1 MGKQRVTG
9 SFVAL
14 ITPMNGDCSIDMEG
28 FRTLLDFQ
36 REAGTAAVLI
46 MGSSGEVSMLLPEER
61 HRIVAE
67 TMPMKAGHM
76 EHWYGCTGPSTET
89 TIAYV
94 NQAACEGADGAVIAA
109 PAYVCA
115 SNKDIV
121 RFFLDVADASPIPI
135 GIYNNPPRVM
145 TDLTADDILEI
156 AAHPNVQVH
165 KESTGRVGQV
175 AQICAAKPDMSIMCC
190 CSPNLG
196 LVVPTMTLGGHGT
209 ANMTGNIIP
218 REMVEISTPWEDDG
232 AQAMRF
238 REAYL
243 RNLPMLHFTYS
254 AINPV
259 PVKSLMAA
267 VGLPAGPMRKPLSAI
282 TGDHL
287 ARGLQIV
294 RDLGLDKSY
303 GYRVPDAAMMAAE

>member
-1 MGKQRVTG
+1 MAKNLITG

-14 ITPMNGDCSIDMEG
+14 ITPMNADYSIDMGG
-28 FRTLLDFQ
+28 FETLLDFQ
-36 REAGTAAVLI
+36 RDAGTSAVLI
-46 MGSSGEVSMLLPEER
+46 MGSSGEVSMLSPEER

-67 TMPMKAGHM
+67 TMPMKKGTM
-76 EHWYGCTGPSTET
+76 EHWYGCTGPTTEA

-109 PAYVCA
+109 PAYICA
-115 SNKDIV
+115 STQDIV

-135 GIYNNPPRVM
+135 GIYNNPPRVQ
-145 TDLTADDILEI
+145 TDLSAEEILEI
-156 AAHPNVQVH
+156 AAHPNVQVN
-165 KESTGRVGQV
+165 KESTGRVAQV
-175 AQICAAKPDMSIMCC
+175 AQVCAAKPEISIMCC

-196 LVVPTMTLGGHGT
+196 LVVPTMALGGHGT

-218 REMVEISTPWEDDG
+218 REMVEISTPWDDP
-232 AQAMRF
+232 AQSARF

-243 RNLPMLHFTYS
+243 KNLPMLHFAYS

-267 VGLPAGPMRKPLSAI
+267 VGMPAGPMRKPLNALS
-282 TGDHL
+282 GEHL
-287 ARGLQIV
+287 ARGLRLV
-294 RDLGLDKSY
+294 RELGLEERY
-303 GYRVPDAAMMAAE
+303 GYRVPESTMLAAE

>member
-1 MGKQRVTG
+1 MAKNRVTG

-14 ITPMNGDCSIDMEG
+14 ITPMNEDYSVDFAG
-28 FRTLLDFQ
+28 FKTLLDFQ

-46 MGSSGEVSMLLPEER
+46 MGSSGEVSMLSTEER
-61 HRIVAE
+61 HDIVAK
-67 TMPMKAGHM
+67 TMPMKTGTM
-76 EHWYGCTGPSTET
+76 EHWYGCTGPTTEST
-89 TIAYV
+89 IDYV
-94 NQAACEGADGAVIAA
+94 NQAAAEGADGAIIAA
-109 PAYVCA
+109 PAYICA
-115 SNKDIV
+115 STAEIV

-145 TDLTADDILEI
+145 TDLGTDDILEI

-218 REMVEISTPWEDDG
+218 REMVEISKPWDEDP

-238 REAYL
+238 RDAYL
-243 RNLPMLHFTYS
+243 KNLPMLHFTYS

-267 VGLPAGPMRKPLSAI
+267 VGLPAGPLRKPLTAVS
-282 TGDHL
+282 GDHL
-287 ARGLQIV
+287 ARGLRIV
-294 RDLGLDKSY
+294 QDLGLDERY
-303 GYRVPDAAMMAAE
+303 GYRVPDAAMLAAE